1 MTVSKVPVS
10 FATAD
15 LCDANESHL
24 AAGELHVLAPV
35 FRAYGRNVRFAGAIE
50 TVRCF
55 EDNSAVR
62 SALEQP
68 GNGRVL
74 VIDGGA
80 SLRCALLGGNL
91 AQLAQR
97 NGWVGVIVDGCVRDT
112 AEIDAC
118 DLGVR
123 ALAAHPRRSEKR
135 GGGAIGETVR
145 VCGVRVVPGQW
156 CYVDE
161 DGILVSSIALL

>member
-1 MTVSKVPVS
+1 MSAARAPAS

-15 LCDANESHL
+15 LCDANEQRL
-24 AAGELHVLAPV
+24 AAGEAHVLAPV
-35 FRAYGRNVRFAGAIE
+35 FRSYGRKTRFAGEIQ

-62 SALEQP
+62 SALEQS

-74 VIDGGA
+74 VVDGGA

-97 NGWVGVIVDGCVRDT
+97 NGWIGVIVDGCVRDV

-118 DLGVR
+118 DVGVR
-123 ALAAHPRRSEKR
+123 ALAALPRRSEKR
-135 GGGAIGETVR
+135 GEGAVGEVVRIG
-145 VCGVRVVPGQW
+145 GVRIAPGHW
-156 CYVDE
+156 CYADE
-161 DGILVSSIALL
+161 DGILVSTAALL

>member
-1 MTVSKVPVS
+1 MTASTASTP
-10 FATAD
+10 FATTD
-15 LCDANESHL
+15 LCDANEPRL
-24 AAGELHVLAPV
+24 AAGEMHALPPV
-35 FRAYGRNVRFAGAIE
+35 FRAYGRNARFAGAIE

-62 SALEQP
+62 SALERP

-74 VIDGGA
+74 VVDGGA
-80 SLRCALLGGNL
+80 SLRCALFGGNL

-118 DLGVR
+118 DIGVR
-123 ALAAHPRRSEKR
+123 ALATHPRRSEKR
-135 GGGAIGETVR
+135 GEGAIGETVL
-145 VCGVRVVPGQW
+145 VCGVRIAPGHW
-156 CYVDE
+156 CYADE
-161 DGILVSSIALL
+161 DGILVSAIALL

>member
-1 MTVSKVPVS
+1 MTASTGSIS

-15 LCDANESHL
+15 LCDANEARL
-24 AAGELHVLAPV
+24 AAGEVQVLPPV
-35 FRAYGRNVRFAGAIE
+35 FRAYGRSARFAGTIE

-74 VIDGGA
+74 VVDGGG

-97 NGWVGVIVDGCVRDT
+97 NGWSGVIVDGCVRDT
-112 AEIDAC
+112 VEIDAC
-118 DLGVR
+118 DIGVR
-123 ALAAHPRRSEKR
+123 ALAANPRRSEKR
-135 GGGAIGETVR
+135 GEGAIGETVR
-145 VCGVRVVPGQW
+145 VGGVRIAPGHW
-156 CYVDE
+156 CYADE
-161 DGILVSSIALL
+161 DGIVVSTAALL

>member
-1 MTVSKVPVS
+1 MTASSVSAS
-10 FATAD
+10 FAVAD
-15 LCDANESHL
+15 LCDANEARL
-24 AAGELHVLAPV
+24 ATGEAHVLPAV
-35 FRAYGRNVRFAGAIE
+35 FRTWGRSASFAGAIE

-62 SALEQP
+62 SALEQA

-112 AEIDAC
+112 VEIDAC
-118 DLGVR
+118 EIGVR
-123 ALAAHPRRSEKR
+123 ALAANPRRSEKR
-135 GGGAIGETVR
+135 GEGAIGETVR
-145 VCGVRVVPGQW
+145 VGGVAVASGHW
-156 CYVDE
+156 CYADE
-161 DGILVSSIALL
+161 DGILVSAVALL